1 MSAVSDDG
9 GSDDGSENT
18 LLLDTTPLLEPPT
31 TSATQ
36 RILPKDLPALHAV
49 RLLAT
54 IHVRAA
60 RICVHTRRVISCVR
74 EQGTSRVLCQIAVY
88 HTVPNW
94 HYGGSAWGATWVPF
108 FFLLSGFGPAH
119 SRLLDEALDEAD
131 ASSPPPLCMSLAT
144 LLRRLAAVYPTHALG
159 VLTSACV
166 GLARAEPLRIRELAV
181 ELLLLHAWL
190 PAQWTLFHCSDD
202 GCSDFR
208 AVAYNVCVRARVGF
222 VCGVTCTCLPARW
235 RGAKHATEQ
244 PQRTP
249 RLLAPAPCWR

>member
-54 IHVRAA
+54 IH
-60 RICVHTRRVISCVR
+60 
-74 EQGTSRVLCQIAVY
+74 IAVY